1 MKLLK
6 FGMSMSLVMALSA
19 CSTLDTGS
27 MRIDVEV
34 YNGPLSKTL
43 EVQQA
48 ELLGTLA
55 VTQETMALLIREFH
69 LSQCRL
75 GCYGKKWRKGNA
87 ALDDASTL
95 CNVEQA
101 EHIHAPDVLH
111 GTLAKL
117 KKSTAF
123 TRENS
128 SLDRLE
134 IENLF
139 PEHLLRQYPQMFP
152 RKSYTDLITLKSLK
166 NWQWDWL
173 TEMQRIPTKKED
185 DLHKICPVLGD
196 VKHNLLASLNYSFA
210 DLLHSQTKEFKAKYA
225 AINPLPNALLN
236 CQSKLDKQAQ
246 KIRTARKN
254 GKNPSDL
261 INEDALECIT
271 KIAKFGKILR
281 EGAEHWATTQM
292 AIMPRS
298 KRTRIVVARASITAA
313 EMGNELVA
321 RADAIMH
328 QYYGKKR
335 TDLLKNSLY
344 LRDSEATDYLNLV
357 DWLDA
362 YPRREAKWKPAD
374 RTRMIERLVTDA
386 NWSKVNTAYTHGR
399 GKASMVFV
407 KDNIGNWNLKSYKND
422 PGELLA
428 GYRDAGTTVLDTAV
442 RLAEKSTS
450 VGQLSSALAGVTQSS
465 QVANQLILGTASQ
478 PAPVVAPLADSSEQQ
493 FKRIMLDVDG
503 KVAELKQQLE
513 AHQERDGEIEQTL
526 KSAKQSQ
533 EAAQQTFN
541 STQSE
546 QQLAQT
552 DVVQQQ
558 ALLEYLQAQ
567 SADSQVLIKQTEE
580 LAKLNKTLLEVKL
593 KHSESAGSL
602 ALAQGQ
608 LDQAQAAQ
616 DAQQQKTENLQQ
628 QIKNAPVVAL
638 ALIEQVVKQYQ
649 QSVDVLTSQ
658 QGQTLPG
665 AD

>member
-152 RKSYTDLITLKSLK
+152 LIKRYKWLDFLPLKDYPQEK
-166 NWQWDWL
+166 GGK
-173 TEMQRIPTKKED
+173 IPTQKED
-185 DLHKICPVLGD
+185 FLHRVCPVLGD
-196 VKHNLLASLNYSFA
+196 VKHNLLASLNYSFVPLENNQIGKA
-210 DLLHSQTKEFKAKYA
+210 ERNTLLD
-225 AINPLPNALLN
+225 
-236 CQSKLDKQAQ
+236 CQSKLDKQA
-246 KIRTARKN
+246 KAIRNASET
-254 GKNPSDL
+254 GQNPPDL
-261 INEDALECIT
+261 IDAGALECVT

-386 NWSKVNTAYTHGR
+386 NWSKVNTAYAHGR

-608 LDQAQAAQ
+608 LEQAQAAQ

>member
-152 RKSYTDLITLKSLK
+152 LIKRYKWLDFLPLKDYPQEK
-166 NWQWDWL
+166 GGK
-173 TEMQRIPTKKED
+173 IPTQKED
-185 DLHKICPVLGD
+185 FLHRVCPVLGD
-196 VKHNLLASLNYSFA
+196 VKHNLLASLNYSFVPLENNQIGKA
-210 DLLHSQTKEFKAKYA
+210 ERNTLLD
-225 AINPLPNALLN
+225 
-236 CQSKLDKQAQ
+236 CQSKLDKQA
-246 KIRTARKN
+246 KAIRNASET
-254 GKNPSDL
+254 GQNPPDL
-261 INEDALECIT
+261 IDAGALECVT